1 MYDDVV
7 IVAAGRTPV
16 GAFNG
21 SLAGFS
27 GSELGARMIKAL
39 LQRAALQPGQID
51 EVILGQVL
59 QAGAGQNPARQAALA
74 GGLPDTVSALTI
86 NKVCGSGLKAVHLA
100 AQAVQCGDSG
110 IVIAG
115 GQESMSQ
122 SPHILPRSRDGK
134 RMGNWEMVDTMIQDG
149 LWCAF
154 NDCHMGI
161 TAENIAA
168 KYEFSRA
175 EQDLFAATSQQRAE
189 AAQKSGHF
197 DEEIIPVEIPQ
208 RKGDPIVFGKDEYLR
223 PGTTADSLGKLK
235 PAFKK
240 EGSVTA
246 GNASGIND
254 GAAGVIVMTG
264 AQAKALGLT
273 PLARV
278 VSFGSAG
285 VDPAI
290 MGTGPIP
297 AVRKCLDKAGWSAKD
312 LDMIEANEAFAAQAM
327 SVNKELGF
335 DPVNVNVSGGAI
347 AIGHPIGASG
357 ARILVTL
364 LYGMRRTGAKKGLAT
379 LCIGGGQGVAL
390 AVERI

>member
-27 GSELGARMIKAL
+27 GSELGAYVIKAL
-39 LQRAALQPGQID
+39 LERAALQPGQID

-100 AQAVQCGDSG
+100 AQAVQCGDSA

-134 RMGNWEMVDTMIQDG
+134 RMGNWEMIDTMIQDG

-154 NDCHMGI
+154 NNCHMGI

-175 EQDLFAATSQQRAE
+175 EQDFFAATSQQRAE

-208 RKGDPIVFGKDEYLR
+208 RKGDPVIFNKDEYLR
-223 PGTTADSLGKLK
+223 PGTTPDSLAKLK

-254 GAAGVIVMTG
+254 GAAGVIVMSG

-297 AVRKCLDKAGWSAKD
+297 AVRKCLDKAGWAAKD

-364 LYGMRRTGAKKGLAT
+364 VYGMRRTGAKKGLAT

-390 AVERI
+390 ALERI

>member
-1 MYDDVV
+1 MFNDVV
-7 IVAAGRTPV
+7 IVAAGRTAV
-16 GAFNG
+16 GTFNG
-21 SLAGFS
+21 SLS
-27 GSELGARMIKAL
+27 GIPASDLGARVIQAL
-39 LQRAALQPGQID
+39 LSRANLQPGQID

-59 QAGAGQNPARQAALA
+59 QAGVGQNPARQAALA
-74 GGLPDTVSALTI
+74 AGLPDLVSALTI

-100 AQAVQCGDSG
+100 AQAVQCGDSS
-110 IVIAG
+110 IVVAG
-115 GQESMSQ
+115 GQENMSR
-122 SPHILPRSRDGK
+122 SPHILPHSRDGK
-134 RMGNWEMVDTMIQDG
+134 RMGNWELVDTMIQDG

-161 TAENIAA
+161 TAENIAT

-175 EQDLFAATSQQRAE
+175 EQDLFAATSQQRTE
-189 AAQKSGHF
+189 AAQKAGHF
-197 DEEIIPVEIPQ
+197 DSEIIPIEIPQ
-208 RKGDPIVFGKDEYLR
+208 RKGDPIIFNMDEFPR
-223 PGTTADSLGKLK
+223 AGTTPETLAKLR

-240 EGSVTA
+240 DGTVTA

-254 GAAGVIVMTG
+254 GAAGVVVMSG
-264 AQAKALGLT
+264 VRASELGMK
-273 PLARV
+273 PMARI

-297 AVRKCLDKAGWSAKD
+297 AVRKCLDRAGWSARD

-347 AIGHPIGASG
+347 SIGHPIGASG

-364 LYGMRRTGAKKGLAT
+364 LFGMQRTGANKGLAT